1 MNRLDKV
8 WALEYSA
15 KQDSYNVDLL
25 NNILSKNL
33 DACMLKNSNDY
44 QIIYIGSRKGCDMMY
59 ESLLK
64 IRVDN

>member
-15 KQDSYNVDLL
+15 KQDAYHIDLI

-33 DACMLKNSNDY
+33 DSCVLKSSNDY
-44 QIIYIGSRKGCDMMY
+44 QIVYIGSRKGCNIMY
-59 ESLLK
+59 KMLSK
-64 IRVDN
+64 VIVVD